1 MVAEIIEGA
10 VERLGA
16 AGMERELAVEALVRL
31 LVLAEVDLAELA
43 TWLRAPL
50 LALAVGRRVQDE
62 PRIRLLVAHGF
73 VAEAGGRFEL
83 TAKGWAEVGEARAA

>member
-1 MVAEIIEGA
+1 MVAEIIKKT

-31 LVLAEVDLAELA
+31 LVLAEVDLAELD

-50 LALAVGRRVQDE
+50 LALAVGRRVRDE

-73 VAEAGGRFEL
+73 VAELAGCFEL
-83 TAKGWAEVGEARAA
+83 TEKGQAELGEARAA

>member
-31 LVLAEVDLAELA
+31 LVLAEVDLAGLD

-50 LALAVGRRVQDE
+50 LALAVGRRVRDE

-73 VAEAGGRFEL
+73 VAELAGRFEL
-83 TAKGWAEVGEARAA
+83 TAKGQAELGEARAA

>member
-1 MVAEIIEGA
+1 MVAEIIKKT

-31 LVLAEVDLAELA
+31 LVLAEVDLAELD

-50 LALAVGRRVQDE
+50 LALAVGRRVRDE
-62 PRIRLLVAHGF
+62 PRIRLLKRVLGKLAN
-73 VAEAGGRFEL
+73 
-83 TAKGWAEVGEARAA
+83 